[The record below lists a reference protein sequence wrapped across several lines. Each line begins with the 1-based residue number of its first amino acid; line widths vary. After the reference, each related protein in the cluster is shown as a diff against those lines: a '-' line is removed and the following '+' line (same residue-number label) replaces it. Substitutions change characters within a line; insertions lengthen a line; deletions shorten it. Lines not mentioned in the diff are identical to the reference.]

1 MKSENINIFIIDDD
15 KLLSHALKNEIN
27 NHFEDEK
34 VTVRCFEAGELA
46 EPFLKTKP
54 DIAIVDYHLNS
65 KFKDAKNGVEIIE
78 MIKKQ
83 SASTEVILFTKDDNL
98 SVAVEAF
105 QNGANEYVVKNDYMF
120 RRLNV
125 AILQCL
131 KYRELKL
138 EMKWKME
145 RRIIAMVLIG
155 VLVTV
160 VIACQFIATK
170 I

>member
-1 MKSENINIFIIDDD
+1 MRSEQINIFIIDDD
-15 KLLSHALKNEIN
+15 KILSHALKNEIN
-27 NHFEDEK
+27 NHFEDQK
-34 VTVRCFEAGELA
+34 VNVRTFEAGELC
-46 EPFLKTKP
+46 EPFLKIKP

-83 SASTEVILFTKDDNL
+83 SPDTEVILFTKDDNL
-98 SVAVEAF
+98 GLAVEAF

-138 EMKWKME
+138 ELKWKKE
-145 RRIIAMVLIG
+145 RRVIAMVLIG
-155 VLVTV
+155 VLLSVA
-160 VIACQFIATK
+160 IACQILAK
-170 I
+170 KL